1 GSLGRVIHLALRWLG
16 ARWADEQ
23 AAATWRMDRAQ
34 AGHGAMGDMGVH
46 LVDLVRWTFGE
57 FTRVTAHAG
66 IAYPSRSAPG
76 VNRPPD
82 AEDYC
87 TVLGELASGAQVTLT
102 ASRAAHGVNEHTL
115 EAFGTRGAVSYRLR
129 RERPRW
135 WEGELRAGAAGALAP
150 VTPRTPPPTVAGDG
164 DPLDGT
170 GRTLIAP
177 LVARL
182 LEGIK
187 PGTAAARARRH
198 GAGLRRRRLHQDVGW
213 YAGRH
218 GEFRE
223 IRYSVPLD
231 RGTRHRGAR
240 AGGRPLPA
248 RRVRDT
254 DPRAA
259 LHLRVCRDD
268 VLGQVQ
274 AHGVAGRPPR
284 SDDPRGRAPSGGRRS
299 RPRRPR
305 PPAARFLVH
314 RQLVHLDEIILRA
327 HGRRYDLT
335 SQPTTPPASTTRT
348 GGSQRAARTTAAA
361 AASAAVTQSCTAER
375 ASV

>member
-1 GSLGRVIHLALRWLG
+1 MTERAPTVGIIGLGFGRAHIAAFQGNGCRVVALCQRDQAGAKAVADRYGVERVFGRWEEMLATAAPEIVVIATPPHLHHAIAVRAFATGAHVLCEKPIAMTRAEAAAMVEAARRAGRVAMTCFNWRFSAAMQELHARVTEGSLGRVIHLALRWLG
-16 ARWADEQ
+16 SRWADEQ

-164 DPLDGT
+164 DPLDVT

-187 PGTAAARARRH
+187 TGTTPSPSLADGMRAQAVLDATLEAAAR
-198 GAGLRRRRLHQDVGW
+198 GGW
-213 YAGRH
+213 V
-218 GEFRE
+218 E
-223 IRYSVPLD
+223 VP
-231 RGTRHRGAR
+231 R
-240 AGGRPLPA
+240 
-248 RRVRDT
+248 
-254 DPRAA
+254 
-259 LHLRVCRDD
+259 
-268 VLGQVQ
+268 
-274 AHGVAGRPPR
+274 
-284 SDDPRGRAPSGGRRS
+284 
-299 RPRRPR
+299 
-305 PPAARFLVH
+305 
-314 RQLVHLDEIILRA
+314 
-327 HGRRYDLT
+327 
-335 SQPTTPPASTTRT
+335 
-348 GGSQRAARTTAAA
+348 
-361 AASAAVTQSCTAER
+361 
-375 ASV
+375 